1 MYKTSYLHCFHHLS
15 LFITTVIKIGPPT
28 GLSLSF
34 SNERGHDKLH
44 GEKGLGAD
52 ESGRPNSG
60 KNVNVSEEPRLKMI
74 KPREPELG
82 RWKVNQCKQL
92 RPRVQPMS
100 DMLLEKYAWHWR
112 NNVFQRLGHQ
122 MAEVPRT

>member
-1 MYKTSYLHCFHHLS
+1 M
-15 LFITTVIKIGPPT
+15 

-34 SNERGHDKLH
+34 SNEREHDKLH

-100 DMLLEKYAWHWR
+100 DMLLEKYAW
-112 NNVFQRLGHQ
+112 NNVFQRLG
-122 MAEVPRT
+122 ASNGRGP